1 MIKLFSL
8 NHTRIRRFSIL
19 AQDKTQFRR
28 VTVLI
33 FRVRNTSASAH
44 TNYLVN
50 FLKSVER
57 LLNQGRV
64 FYIESRPCQ
73 PLIFS
78 VFKSLKSAKNR
89 PAYCFKRGA
98 HSTLNRH
105 LVNRFLKK
113 SENHFLQ
120 SFQAVTPS
128 GRPCLSGLSLRSG
141 AHSTALRK
149 TVNDESEKNA
159 NSPLPWLQRNQI
171 DHAVI
176 KTLAIFFLPA
186 WMTQSSPSTNMR
198 PPSNCLPST

>member
-1 MIKLFSL
+1 
-8 NHTRIRRFSIL
+8 
-19 AQDKTQFRR
+19 
-28 VTVLI
+28 
-33 FRVRNTSASAH
+33 
-44 TNYLVN
+44 LVN
-50 FLKSVER
+50 FLKSVEP

-78 VFKSLKSAKNR
+78 VFKSLKPAKNR

-113 SENHFLQ
+113 AENHFLQ
-120 SFQAVTPS
+120 SFQAVTSS

-149 TVNDESEKNA
+149 TVND
-159 NSPLPWLQRNQI
+159 QFRF
-171 DHAVI
+171 
-176 KTLAIFFLPA
+176 IFPDFGFHLFDRLKA
-186 WMTQSSPSTNMR
+186 DQFVQK
-198 PPSNCLPST
+198 LY